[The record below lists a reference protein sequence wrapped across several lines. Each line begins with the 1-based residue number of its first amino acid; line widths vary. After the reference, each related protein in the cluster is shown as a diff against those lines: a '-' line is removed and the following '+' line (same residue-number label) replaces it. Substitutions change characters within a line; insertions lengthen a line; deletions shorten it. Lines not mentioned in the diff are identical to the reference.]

1 MRTTTG
7 KPANIPPENYEN
19 KDEYLDAVFDEIDRA
34 SCSSSPSE
42 WTQQGISWY
51 MTAMEKADSYY

>member
-1 MRTTTG
+1 MN
-7 KPANIPPENYEN
+7 KKVSPANIPPENYEN

-42 WTQQGISWY
+42 WTQQGINWY
-51 MTAMEKADSYY
+51 MTAMEVSDGYF

>member
-1 MRTTTG
+1 MN
-7 KPANIPPENYEN
+7 KKASPANIPPENYES
-19 KDEYLDAVFDEIDRA
+19 KDEYLDAVFDEIDKV
-34 SCSSSPSE
+34 SCCGSSGE